1 MMNLKMMKPT
11 KNQLFIG
18 VAILAVIL
26 TGVVFFTSSR
36 FNFSNGLL
44 LKIGGNMSA
53 DEIAKK
59 SIDYLNKSILQE
71 GQTAEL
77 VSSSEESGVVKIKI
91 KIGGNTYDSYAT
103 KDGKLLFPE
112 AFNLEVNPQDTAI
125 QSN

>member
-1 MMNLKMMKPT
+1 MNLKMMKPT

-36 FNFSNGLL
+36 FNFSNGLP
-44 LKIGGNMSA
+44 LKFGGNMSA
-53 DEIAKK
+53 DAIAKK

-112 AFNLEVNPQDTAI
+112 AFNLEANPQDTAI

>member
-1 MMNLKMMKPT
+1 MNLKMMKPT

-26 TGVVFFTSSR
+26 TGVVFFSGSR
-36 FNFSNGLL
+36 FNFSNGLP
-44 LKIGGNMSA
+44 LKIGSNMSA

-112 AFNLEVNPQDTAI
+112 AFNLEANPQDTAI